1 MGPRLVKES
10 EKMARVSSLCVY
22 CGSSNVVSPRFLA
35 EAYAFGRA
43 LGDAGIELVYG
54 GGRVGLM
61 GRVAD
66 GTLDA
71 GGKVMGIIPRHLH
84 EREVA
89 HHGVAN
95 LVLVDTMHERKRI
108 MAEHADAFA
117 VLPGGF
123 GTLDEMFEILT
134 WRILGLH
141 DKPMVLV
148 NQDDYWAPLLALME
162 QIYAQG
168 FAAEKTRSF
177 YTVVPSFVDVLP
189 ALHTLPGFSR
199 ETDSARF

>member
-1 MGPRLVKES
+1 
-10 EKMARVSSLCVY
+10 MARVSSLCVY
-22 CGSSNVVSPRFLA
+22 CGSSNAVSPHYLV

-43 LGDAGIELVYG
+43 FGDAGIELVYG

-66 GTLDA
+66 GALEA
-71 GGKVMGIIPRHLH
+71 GGAVTGIIPRHLH

-89 HHGVAN
+89 HQGVRN
-95 LVLVDTMHERKRI
+95 LVVVETMHERKTL
-108 MAEHADAFA
+108 MAERADAFA

-141 DKPMVLV
+141 DKPLVLV

-168 FAAEKTRSF
+168 FAAPGSRDH
-177 YTVVPSFVDVLP
+177 YAVVPSFVEVLG
-189 ALHTLPGFSR
+189 ALKTMRGATHAT
-199 ETDSARF
+199 ETARL